1 MHALNCLYLFS
12 TRWCLLLFRSA
23 TIIIIIIARRRNRA
37 ASECSEN
44 GIPMVK
50 TFDLSSRRAPA
61 GIPDNYSLSLA
72 LFLPRII
79 SRKYSKNFIVV
90 EHVCDAAS

>member
-12 TRWCLLLFRSA
+12 TRCCLLLFRSA

-61 GIPDNYSLSLA
+61 GISGQLFSLSRSL
-72 LFLPRII
+72 
-79 SRKYSKNFIVV
+79 SSTDNFAKIF
-90 EHVCDAAS
+90 EKFYRG